1 MPPIE
6 ALRSWLLLFVDAI
19 ETKQVIAP
27 ALNILIGDPHE
38 SVRSFLR

>member
-19 ETKQVIAP
+19 ETKQVIAA
-27 ALNILIGDPHE
+27 ALNTLIEGNHE
-38 SVRSFLR
+38 EVYVL